1 MDFRN
6 SDFGDLRIIKQLH
19 ELELDARVSPGCVQV
34 SGSEIPKIFAVIIL
48 RGYPRLS
55 LLLSPVIPMTIRR
68 GSFIFH
74 PSS

>member
-6 SDFGDLRIIKQLH
+6 SDFGKLRTIEQLH
-19 ELELDARVSPGCVQV
+19 ELELDARVSPGCAQV
-34 SGSEIPKIFAVIIL
+34 SESEIPKIFAVIIP
-48 RGYPRLS
+48 GIPIISLS
-55 LLLSPVIPMTIRR
+55 VIPMTIRR